1 MLGLKLDISTKRTL
15 VYNDFFFRVMKK
27 YKTQEKEFSSV
38 NFDWNEISPKC
49 PNKLGVSQCSFIRI
63 TVLLRTLQT
72 TEY

>member
-1 MLGLKLDISTKRTL
+1 
-15 VYNDFFFRVMKK
+15 MKK

-38 NFDWNEISPKC
+38 NFDLNEISPKC
-49 PNKLGVSQCSFIRI
+49 PNTELGVSQRSFIRI